1 MLYQLVLITNL
12 GMITPIATFPDRNAC
27 IMEQALIS
35 KSAQYSATCLPTE
48 SPEQL
53 VERMNSGL
61 KVLVENIHRLQEKT
75 K

>member
-12 GMITPIATFPDRNAC
+12 GMITPIATFPDRNSC

>member
-1 MLYQLVLITNL
+1 
-12 GMITPIATFPDRNAC
+12 MITPIATFPDRNAC